1 MEVFW
6 VFTTL
11 VGGQHILNILYWIAE
26 MMQKVTTKSLIT
38 MKVILEFWIPID
50 SWHSNSLNDINTDET

>member
-11 VGGQHILNILYWIAE
+11 VGGQHILNILHWIAE

-38 MKVILEFWIPID
+38 MKVILLELWAPID
-50 SWHSNSLNDINTDET
+50 KQVPLIVPSLLDLS

>member
-11 VGGQHILNILYWIAE
+11 VGGQHILNILHWIAE

-38 MKVILEFWIPID
+38 MKVILLEFWASID
-50 SWHSNSLNDINTDET
+50 KQVPLIVPSLLNLS

>member
-11 VGGQHILNILYWIAE
+11 VGGQHILNILHWIAE

-38 MKVILEFWIPID
+38 MKVILLEFLISID
-50 SWHSNSLNDINTDET
+50 